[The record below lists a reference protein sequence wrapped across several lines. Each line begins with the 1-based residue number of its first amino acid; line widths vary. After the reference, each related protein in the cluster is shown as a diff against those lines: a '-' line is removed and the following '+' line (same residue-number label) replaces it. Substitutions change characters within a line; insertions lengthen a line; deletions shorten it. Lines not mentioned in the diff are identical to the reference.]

1 MTHTEV
7 ATEIK
12 GLKDKNVVLI
22 YAFNSTGKTRL
33 SVEYKNQTKDEKTG
47 DHAGIYYN
55 AYSEDL
61 FQWDND
67 EENDNVNMR
76 LVVVRSSLNRFHSNI
91 MDNVELVESKLAPYQ
106 PRYKFEFNPHKNR
119 EHGIESVSF
128 FISDDDRTPIKISR
142 GEERM
147 FVFCFFLALFDIE
160 DWSAKQNAHIYI
172 DDPVSSL
179 DDHNVFITA
188 HLVFNLILSNF
199 KKKKII
205 VSTHHVGLYWILM
218 DLIRRGEHKDTFN
231 KKNQPYTLSNR
242 NGDLQL
248 KAHDADVFM
257 FHLHLLQTLQEAR
270 KTKLYKYHIVLL
282 RQVLENVGSFLG
294 VGLVKLVLKE
304 LNVDRE
310 DEVVHMINTLS
321 HKKEYQM
328 QFNLMEPYEEEMF
341 LDVLEKLM
349 TRYNFKLPK

>member
-7 ATEIK
+7 ATAIK
-12 GLKDKNVVLI
+12 ELKDKNVVLL

-33 SVEYKNQTKDEKTG
+33 CVEYKNLTKDPGTG

-67 EENDNVNMR
+67 EENDNADMR
-76 LVVVRSSLNRFHSNI
+76 LMVVRSSLNGFHSNL
-91 MDNVELVESKLAPYQ
+91 MDNHELVRAKLAPYQ
-106 PRYKFEFNPHKNR
+106 PKYTFDFNAHKNR
-119 EHGIESVSF
+119 ENGIESVTF
-128 FISDDDRTPIKISR
+128 FASDEDRTPIKISR

-147 FVFCFFLALFDIE
+147 FVFCFFLALFDVE
-160 DWSAKQNAHIYI
+160 DWSKKQNAHIYI

-188 HLVFNLILSNF
+188 QLLFDLILSNF
-199 KKKKII
+199 KDKKVI

-218 DLIRRGEHKDTFN
+218 DLIRRGEKASTFKN
-231 KKNQPYTLSNR
+231 KNQPYILSNR
-242 NGDLQL
+242 NGDLQI

-270 KTKLYKYHIVLL
+270 KNKLYKYHIVLL

-304 LNVDRE
+304 IKVEKE
-310 DEVVHMINTLS
+310 DEVVNMINSLS

-328 QFNLMEPYEEEMF
+328 QFNVMSPDEEAMFTNVLDRLMDTYHF
-341 LDVLEKLM
+341 
-349 TRYNFKLPK
+349 NLP